1 MQIEIRVHER
11 FDEID
16 AQEWDCL
23 VETAR
28 APAFYSSA
36 FLSAY
41 ERSPLQAAQAIFY
54 IAVRERVGKQLLAV
68 LPAYLQTI
76 DDPAGDVSSVVE
88 APETGS
94 GLILL
99 THVVHCYD
107 SYLPAIELNS
117 VLVASIVAVLA
128 DLAAQTGAD
137 YFGFL
142 HVDAASPLPELL
154 REVGMRI
161 VPMES
166 RFNRNVA
173 EFEDVESYI
182 SAMPSPKAR
191 RNLRRYYRQADRHGI
206 TVEVGNGTVNHLV
219 SAVELC
225 HLTAAQHGTPT
236 YYPRAA
242 MSDFIARL
250 GETVQLLSV
259 KQGDLLIAAAFC
271 LKDRYRYHFWACGI
285 RSGEYGPISPFGLL
299 FYRAIYE
306 TTHNGIPVLECGR
319 GNETFK
325 HRHGLR
331 PVPTL
336 GCISQP

>member
-1 MQIEIRVHER
+1 VQIEIRTYER

-16 AQEWDCL
+16 AQEWDAFIEA
-23 VETAR
+23 VG
-28 APAFYSSA
+28 APAFYLSA

-41 ERSPLQAAQAIFY
+41 ERSPLQAARAIFY
-54 IAVRERVGKQLLAV
+54 ITARERVGKQLLAV
-68 LPAYLQTI
+68 LPVYLQTI

-88 APETGS
+88 APATGS

-107 SYLPAIELNS
+107 SYLPAVELSS
-117 VLVASIVAVLA
+117 VLVAKVVAALA
-128 DLAAQTGAD
+128 DLAAQIGAD
-137 YFGFL
+137 CFGFL
-142 HVDAASPLPELL
+142 HVDASTPLPELL

-166 RFNRNVA
+166 RFNQDIT
-173 EFEDVESYI
+173 EFKDVESFI

-206 TVEVGNGTVNHLV
+206 TVEVGNGTMDHLV

-225 HLTAAQHGTPT
+225 HLTAAKHGTPT
-236 YYPRAA
+236 YYPPAA
-242 MSDFIARL
+242 MPDFIAGL
-250 GETVQLLSV
+250 GETVELISV

-299 FYRAIYE
+299 FHRAIHE
-306 TTHNGIPVLECGR
+306 ATQGGIPVLECGR
-319 GNETFK
+319 GNQEFK
-325 HRHGLR
+325 QRHGLR

-336 GCISQP
+336 GCLSQP